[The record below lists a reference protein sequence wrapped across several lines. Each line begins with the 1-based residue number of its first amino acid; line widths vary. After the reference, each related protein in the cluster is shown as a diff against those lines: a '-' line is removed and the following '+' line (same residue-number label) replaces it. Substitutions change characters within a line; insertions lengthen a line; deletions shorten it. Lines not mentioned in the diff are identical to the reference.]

1 MSKISLTLQTKII
14 ILVWTVVAAAL
25 LITNILITQNITS
38 AVEKS
43 MKDNALNIARL
54 AARSP
59 TIVNGLNNRNQQD
72 MIQNLA
78 NDMRLATGVEFIVV
92 FDMNGI
98 RRSHPNPQNVG
109 QHIAGGD
116 ESQALAGEE
125 YVSVA
130 QGTLGHSLRAFSPI
144 FNQEG
149 QQVGAVVVGI
159 LLNDVKDAVE
169 KSKATVYFA
178 TAIGLLIGVI
188 GAMLLAKN
196 IKSTLFGLEPAAIA
210 RLLEERS
217 AMLQSVREGIIA
229 IDNRGNVTLVNQEAL
244 RLLNIAGV
252 HGELIGKSAE
262 ETIPNTRLTDILK
275 SGKSELDQ
283 EQNINGLRILTN
295 RLPVI
300 VNGQTVGVIATFR
313 DKSEVHQLA
322 EELTGV
328 NSYIEALRSQAH
340 EFMNKLHVILG
351 MVRLEYY
358 DELEAFIRHLAQ
370 QHQAEVNY
378 IGALIKDHV
387 IAGFM
392 LSKLSRARELGITMT
407 ISEDSFLPR
416 TGSPAIVHE
425 LVTIIGNLV
434 DNAFDAVAQQERREV
449 KVKFHYQTQE
459 TQLTI
464 IVTDTGPG
472 IPPEV
477 KEKLFTKGF
486 STKDSTRGFGL
497 ALVQHSINELG
508 GCITVETAALS
519 QGACFI
525 VQIPYVSEGEAT

>member
-59 TIVNGLNNRNQQD
+59 TIVNGLNNRKQQD
-72 MIQNLA
+72 MIQELA

-116 ESQALAGEE
+116 ESQALAGKE

-196 IKSTLFGLEPAAIA
+196 IKRTLFG
-210 RLLEERS
+210 
-217 AMLQSVREGIIA
+217 
-229 IDNRGNVTLVNQEAL
+229 
-244 RLLNIAGV
+244 
-252 HGELIGKSAE
+252 
-262 ETIPNTRLTDILK
+262 
-275 SGKSELDQ
+275 
-283 EQNINGLRILTN
+283 
-295 RLPVI
+295 
-300 VNGQTVGVIATFR
+300 
-313 DKSEVHQLA
+313 
-322 EELTGV
+322 
-328 NSYIEALRSQAH
+328 
-340 EFMNKLHVILG
+340 
-351 MVRLEYY
+351 
-358 DELEAFIRHLAQ
+358 
-370 QHQAEVNY
+370 
-378 IGALIKDHV
+378 
-387 IAGFM
+387 
-392 LSKLSRARELGITMT
+392 
-407 ISEDSFLPR
+407 
-416 TGSPAIVHE
+416 
-425 LVTIIGNLV
+425 
-434 DNAFDAVAQQERREV
+434 
-449 KVKFHYQTQE
+449 
-459 TQLTI
+459 
-464 IVTDTGPG
+464 
-472 IPPEV
+472 
-477 KEKLFTKGF
+477 
-486 STKDSTRGFGL
+486 
-497 ALVQHSINELG
+497 
-508 GCITVETAALS
+508 
-519 QGACFI
+519 ACR
-525 VQIPYVSEGEAT
+525 